1 MDIVVPGDGFTI
13 FRRNPATTFSI
24 DALGPLSKGDF
35 IRRVELHWNTEQA
48 GVWSFAASLGSSN
61 SRTDE
66 ALDAGIPL
74 IQRSNFGAHAAG
86 TGIPAIVVLGGA
98 GQAGRM
104 AFYPGLRVATGSAWI
119 VVETGSQSMNVTASV
134 LVSVEIWRREKQKDA
149 PVGGP

>member
-13 FRRNPATTFSI
+13 FRRNAATTFTL

-48 GVWSFAASLGSSN
+48 GVWSFSASLGSSN

-74 IQRSNFGAHAAG
+74 IQRSNFGAHSNG
-86 TGIPAIVVLGGA
+86 SGIPAIVILGGA

-104 AFYPGLRVATGSAWI
+104 AFYPGLKVTTGSAWI
-119 VVETGSQSMNVTASV
+119 VVETGSQSANVTASV
-134 LVSVEIWRREKQKDA
+134 LVSIEIWRQVKQK
-149 PVGGP
+149 GGAEVES